1 MKAASLFGD
10 LGLRLDPWEVE
21 YGSELPLGSPHEA
34 GDDRAVDTE
43 VEVAAA
49 AWRPL
54 VPIAEPQSPLR
65 LTFVDGIR
73 RVEARVI
80 GRQGA
85 RLCHGAFGSFGVGA
99 VEVGGSGAT
108 VREVRVE
115 RVLALDSGQ
124 SLSDLIQVG
133 PALTYRVVSSA
144 QSDVNAPLARLQEEM
159 RLAEERLARELADRE
174 GALVIADG
182 PLTFGDPVRGGALGY
197 IKRLFELYVDGSLLA
212 VLAALPA
219 GARSPVFALR
229 SSRRFARYSWFVRLA
244 STRPG
249 DSDLAGLVRLEVAES
264 VGVEGARRLADAT
277 ARVLPR
283 FAPSRGRDPR
293 APQNLL
299 PIGALES
306 HLRRRLGDPRLIR
319 RRLAD
324 LIALE
329 ALNA

>member
-1 MKAASLFGD
+1 MAATSLFGD
-10 LGLRLDPWEVE
+10 LDLRLDPWEVE
-21 YGSELPLGSPHEA
+21 YGSELPMGSPQEA
-34 GDDRAVDTE
+34 RDDDTVDPE
-43 VEVAAA
+43 VELPIAN
-49 AWRPL
+49 WRPL
-54 VPIAEPQSPLR
+54 IPAVDLATPLR
-65 LTFVDGIR
+65 LTFVDGVR

-85 RLCHGAFGSFGVGA
+85 RLCHGAFGSFGVGSVEAGEGGA
-99 VEVGGSGAT
+99 VVT
-108 VREVRVE
+108 EVRVD

-124 SLSDLIQVG
+124 SLPGPIEVG

-144 QSDVNAPLARLQEEM
+144 KSDVNAPLARLQEEM

-197 IKRLFELYVDGSLLA
+197 IKRLFQLYVDGSLLP

-219 GARSPVFALR
+219 GSRSPVFALR
-229 SSRRFARYSWFVRLA
+229 SSQRFARYSWFVRLA
-244 STRPG
+244 PPRPG
-249 DSDLAGLVRLEVAES
+249 DSDLAGIVRLEVSES
-264 VGVEGARRLADAT
+264 VGLAAARRLADAT
-277 ARVLPR
+277 ARALPR

-329 ALNA
+329 TMNA